1 MALKTIKLSGFKSF
15 AKKSVIDID
24 TPIVAIVGPNGS
36 GKSNTA
42 EAFRF
47 ALGEQSIKNMR
58 GKKGEDLIWGGS
70 DVVPRANRASVAIHF
85 DNSRKF
91 LDIDYD
97 EVIIERVVHRDGL
110 NEYFLNGS
118 KVRLKDI
125 ITLLAGANIGASGHH
140 IISQGEA
147 DRILNSTPKTRK
159 LMLEEAL
166 GLRVYQYK
174 KIESERKLQK
184 TRENMREVGI
194 KQRELM
200 PRLKFLKREVE
211 KKEQKQI
218 LENELKNKL
227 IEFIARERIF
237 IKEREF
243 EIQEALKEPTQ
254 KIEHLKKEYEQI
266 LNQDSSSEKQEN
278 SKSELLSH
286 IEILKNDTSLLK
298 EKIQKIIADVGKKEG
313 MIEVIKSSNERANQD
328 KGIFVPL
335 PKVKKIFDSILQKLS
350 NMAHKKGFDILEF
363 IAGVETE
370 ITNILSE
377 LEDNF
382 SNTDKAKNTTNTKQ
396 LSLLTQEIEDLRNLM
411 TSLSDELQNK
421 ENEIIKATEK
431 LHNFEKTD
439 EKRELE
445 LLRISTKIKDQ
456 ESILKDIEYERRKI
470 DDLKSSLDE
479 YIQYA
484 VEFLGKEAR
493 YIDDF
498 KPEEK
503 NREHQSSLRQDIERL
518 RIRLDQIGYIDDEIV
533 DEFNAINEKIEFL
546 NNELE
551 DLKKSDKK
559 LEELIISLEDELE
572 KRFTS
577 GIKDINN
584 EFNNF
589 FNVLFRGGNAE
600 LKLVKISNK
609 NQDEQE
615 SENEFGVEI
624 MARLPRKKV
633 SSLDA
638 LSGGERALV
647 SIALIFAMSAVNP
660 PPFIIL
666 DETDA
671 ALDEAN
677 SKRYADMVRE
687 LSKKSQLILIT
698 HNRETMSAAHNL
710 YGITMGADGISR
722 LLSVKLEDA
731 YAVAK

>member
-313 MIEVIKSSNERANQD
+313 MIEVIKSSNERASQNKD
-328 KGIFVPL
+328 IFVPL

-503 NREHQSSLRQDIERL
+503 NREYQSSLRQDIERL
-518 RIRLDQIGYIDDEIV
+518 RIRLDQIGHIDDEII

-600 LKLVKISNK
+600 LKLVKVSNK

>member
-313 MIEVIKSSNERANQD
+313 MIEVIKSSNERASQNKD
-328 KGIFVPL
+328 IFVPL

-503 NREHQSSLRQDIERL
+503 NREYQSSLRQDIERL
-518 RIRLDQIGYIDDEIV
+518 RIRLDQIGHIDDEII